1 MDGDYITESYNYAKT
16 NNHAVW
22 KNLGVNLNFRQAL
35 KKKGSEIT
43 ADADY
48 IWYKSTNDQN
58 IANNILYPDGSQ
70 KVPPI
75 LLKGALPSDIKIISF
90 KSDYVL
96 PLKNDAKFEAGIKS
110 SYVTTDNNAL
120 YTTYNQS
127 TGEWMPDA
135 SRSSHFLYNENINAA
150 YVNYNRQIK
159 KWGVQAGL
167 RVENTN
173 GKGDQAST
181 HTEFTRHYTQL
192 FPTVYISRKINDK
205 NTLSLN
211 YGRRIERPNYEDMNP
226 FIYFLDSFT
235 YRQGNPYIMPQFTH
249 NIELSHNFKGAL
261 TTTLNYTYTTEIIN
275 DILKQIDSTQVTF
288 QTKDNIGERTNIGL
302 SVSYNAAITKW
313 YTISFYANGYLN
325 HYKGIVNEIP
335 LDVQLASYMF
345 NVNNQFR
352 FGNGWGAEMSG
363 FYRSKTQDAGII
375 IANPMGVINFAF
387 SKQILKNKG
396 SLRLALNDPFWLQ
409 RFSGY
414 TKFDNI
420 DAQIKSQWDNRRVG
434 LTFVYRF
441 GKQMQQQQRR
451 RNTTGA
457 AEEQQRVGNGGG
469 QQ

>member
-1 MDGDYITESYNYAKT
+1 
-16 NNHAVW
+16 
-22 KNLGVNLNFRQAL
+22 
-35 KKKGSEIT
+35 
-43 ADADY
+43 
-48 IWYKSTNDQN
+48 
-58 IANNILYPDGSQ
+58 
-70 KVPPI
+70 
-75 LLKGALPSDIKIISF
+75 
-90 KSDYVL
+90 
-96 PLKNDAKFEAGIKS
+96 
-110 SYVTTDNNAL
+110 
-120 YTTYNQS
+120 
-127 TGEWMPDA
+127 
-135 SRSSHFLYNENINAA
+135 
-150 YVNYNRQIK
+150 
-159 KWGVQAGL
+159 
-167 RVENTN
+167 
-173 GKGDQAST
+173 
-181 HTEFTRHYTQL
+181 
-192 FPTVYISRKINDK
+192 
-205 NTLSLN
+205 
-211 YGRRIERPNYEDMNP
+211 
-226 FIYFLDSFT
+226 
-235 YRQGNPYIMPQFTH
+235 MPQFTH

-352 FGNGWGAEMSG
+352 FGKGWGAEMSG

>member
-1 MDGDYITESYNYAKT
+1 
-16 NNHAVW
+16 
-22 KNLGVNLNFRQAL
+22 
-35 KKKGSEIT
+35 
-43 ADADY
+43 
-48 IWYKSTNDQN
+48 
-58 IANNILYPDGSQ
+58 
-70 KVPPI
+70 
-75 LLKGALPSDIKIISF
+75 
-90 KSDYVL
+90 
-96 PLKNDAKFEAGIKS
+96 
-110 SYVTTDNNAL
+110 
-120 YTTYNQS
+120 
-127 TGEWMPDA
+127 
-135 SRSSHFLYNENINAA
+135 
-150 YVNYNRQIK
+150 
-159 KWGVQAGL
+159 
-167 RVENTN
+167 
-173 GKGDQAST
+173 
-181 HTEFTRHYTQL
+181 
-192 FPTVYISRKINDK
+192 
-205 NTLSLN
+205 
-211 YGRRIERPNYEDMNP
+211 MNP

-302 SVSYNAAITKW
+302 SVSYNAPITKW
-313 YTISFYANGYLN
+313 YTISFYGNGYLN

-352 FGNGWGAEMSG
+352 FGKGWGAEMSG

-420 DAQIKSQWDNRRVG
+420 DAQIKSQWDNRRIG